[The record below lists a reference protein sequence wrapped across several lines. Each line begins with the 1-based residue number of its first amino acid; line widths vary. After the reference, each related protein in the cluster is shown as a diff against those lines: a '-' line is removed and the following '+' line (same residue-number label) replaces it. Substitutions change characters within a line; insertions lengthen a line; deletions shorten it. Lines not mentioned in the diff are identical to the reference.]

1 MSVSSLPWQGNDMKR
16 TETVQP
22 CFCMM
27 LASFILIME
36 LGENFLQFA
45 SLLSIPVLRGITQ
58 LASNYNNK
66 HTGEQKVWPTF
77 MAQGSLLWA
86 LLPWVD
92 AVMLFCNFS
101 EQLYSVVTAILR
113 FFFCCHIEFL
123 VFMPFTVKLVAYS
136 TLHSLFSPPA
146 TQEDQAMS
154 PPSQGCSAPTHC
166 RSSGSMCQKN
176 QGDGNSLALESL
188 ILKIMILIHN
198 SQAPPEISFQFSWC
212 TAKNQTNL
220 EPFSLLLL
228 ISK

>member
-1 MSVSSLPWQGNDMKR
+1 MHLQATGCLHITDREVMSVSSLPWQGNDMKR

-58 LASNYNNK
+58 LVSNYNNK

-113 FFFCCHIEFL
+113 FFFLLPYRISCIHAI
-123 VFMPFTVKLVAYS
+123 
-136 TLHSLFSPPA
+136 
-146 TQEDQAMS
+146 
-154 PPSQGCSAPTHC
+154 HC
-166 RSSGSMCQKN
+166 
-176 QGDGNSLALESL
+176 
-188 ILKIMILIHN
+188 
-198 SQAPPEISFQFSWC
+198 
-212 TAKNQTNL
+212 
-220 EPFSLLLL
+220 
-228 ISK
+228 